1 MMLRYATIMQRGV
14 KQSSDAYARIMA
26 SVGSLERVVEL
37 HDRGVFR
44 DAAKSLGTE
53 EFPVS
58 KPIIM
63 MCTAAVN
70 WVLLL
75 LRCFKASPGWAV
87 FRLQN
92 ISHQVHSSSHCWFRF
107 VPADSH

>member
-1 MMLRYATIMQRGV
+1 MLRYATIMQRGV

-58 KPIIM
+58 ELT
-63 MCTAAVN
+63 C
-70 WVLLL
+70 L
-75 LRCFKASPGWAV
+75 
-87 FRLQN
+87 
-92 ISHQVHSSSHCWFRF
+92 
-107 VPADSH
+107 